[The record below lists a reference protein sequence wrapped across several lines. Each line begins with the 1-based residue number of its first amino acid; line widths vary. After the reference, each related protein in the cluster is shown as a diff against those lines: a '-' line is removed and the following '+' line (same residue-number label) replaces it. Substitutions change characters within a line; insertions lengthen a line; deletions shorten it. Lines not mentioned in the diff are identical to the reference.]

1 MTDSHL
7 TPKERQIMDL
17 LYARAKMS
25 VGQVND
31 ALGDG
36 SSYSSTRASLTRLVE
51 KNQVRHQRD
60 GVRYLFSPAMDAHSA
75 SKKAIGRVMDIFFG
89 GSPSATVDAVL
100 KFSGDTLSSHEL
112 EQIQKLIK
120 QARGKRGSRQ

>member
-1 MTDSHL
+1 
-7 TPKERQIMDL
+7 MDL

-31 ALGDG
+31 ALDDG

-60 GVRYLFSPAMDAHSA
+60 VVRDLFSTAMDARSG

-89 GSPSATVDAVL
+89 AVCL
-100 KFSGDTLSSHEL
+100 FSL
-112 EQIQKLIK
+112 
-120 QARGKRGSRQ
+120 